1 MKSIPK
7 KLSLVGALTMSSVVL
22 SACSPANNETTNTP
36 IESQT
41 KQLQLSPI
49 FRDFNEALSA
59 DYASMRKK
67 QISDVAYSLYFNI
80 DHTKETY
87 NGTSV
92 IDFTI
97 VKGNTSPVTVD
108 FESGS
113 VESVR
118 VNGKVATFDYKK
130 WFISIAA
137 SAFTTGK
144 NKIEIVYNRPYSND
158 GSGLHRF
165 KDPANGD
172 VYLYSDFEPYSANK
186 MFPHFDQPNLKATY
200 KVNVDAPSHWQ
211 IISTTRE
218 TSITEKDGVKHWD
231 FPVSAK
237 ISSYVFALH
246 GGKYAVWE
254 DTFHGKDGDIPLRLF
269 ARQSLAKYV
278 KTDDWFTPTKQ
289 SFKFFNNYF
298 EISYPFGKYDQ
309 VMAPDFNSGAME
321 NVAAVTFNES
331 FISRSDKTTKQR
343 LSLADTI
350 AHEMAHMWFGDL
362 VTMDWW
368 NGLWLNESFASYMAV
383 LALEKGSDFDNV
395 WDDFYTGFK
404 QWAYSTD
411 KSVNTHSIELPVATT
426 SDAMTNFDGITYG
439 KGASVLKQVPKY
451 LGEENFRKGV
461 SNYLKK
467 FAYQNTTLDDFI
479 GSLEEASNTDLTQW
493 TQDWLYKAG
502 VNTIE
507 VSYQCNAGLI
517 SEFAINQ
524 TAPEKYPTL
533 RQQRV
538 NVGLFNYDNNTM
550 ALTNAIAVTY
560 KGATT
565 QVSEL
570 VGKQCPELVYPNLE
584 DWGYVQVNLDKN
596 SLTTLNKHIN
606 DFESPSLRLMLWQSL
621 SDSVRDAKLSPATF
635 VEFALENLEGEK
647 DLSVIR
653 SISGQLSG
661 ALGYLTTAT
670 RQGIAN
676 YDAKRNE
683 VNDFYFAQLEKAKA
697 GSDLQKL
704 WYGRFVSTTRTPVQL
719 NKLVA
724 ILDGKLSFEGLTI
737 DQDKRWG
744 LVRTLNHRTVG
755 NYKERLTAEIK
766 RDKSDLGAKN
776 AILAEVLRPDA
787 EIKAKWFD
795 IIINNPD
802 NLKLATLRYA
812 MFGMFP
818 GDQKALEAPYK
829 DRILAHIEALNTQ
842 GNLKL
847 LSAFAGS
854 MLPTSCTSEGYK
866 ELGELVMQYKDMKPQ
881 VLKGVKR
888 SHQEIG
894 RCVKVLEL
902 LK

>member
-1 MKSIPK
+1 MERALNMKFTPSKIALASALAISSLT
-7 KLSLVGALTMSSVVL
+7 LSGCM
-22 SACSPANNETTNTP
+22 TTNNSTTQVMEQSAP
-36 IESQT
+36 VI
-41 KQLQLSPI
+41 
-49 FRDFNEALSA
+49 RDVNEALSEE
-59 DYASMRKK
+59 YSVMRKQ

-80 DHTKETY
+80 GNEKSTY
-87 NGTSV
+87 NGTAL
-92 IDFTI
+92 IEFNLAA
-97 VKGNTSPVTVD
+97 GNKSPVTVD
-108 FESGS
+108 FESGQ
-113 VESVR
+113 VESVK
-118 VNGKVATFDYKK
+118 VNGKVVPFDYKK
-130 WFISIAA
+130 WFISIAP
-137 SAFTTGK
+137 SQFNTGS
-144 NKIEIVYNRPYSND
+144 NTIEVVYSRPYATD
-158 GSGLHRF
+158 GSGFHRF

-172 VYLYSDFEPYSANK
+172 VYLYSDFQPYAANQ
-186 MFPHFDQPNLKATY
+186 MFPHFDQPNLKATF
-200 KVNVDAPSHWQ
+200 KVAVDAPSHWQ

-218 TSITEKDGVKHWD
+218 TSIKEKDGVKHWD

-246 GGKYAVWE
+246 AGKYAVWE
-254 DTFHGKDGDIPLRLF
+254 DVYHGKTGDIPMRLF
-269 ARQSLAKYV
+269 ARQSMAEYV
-278 KTDDWFTPTKQ
+278 NTEEWFKPTKQ

-298 EISYPFGKYDQ
+298 DIPYPFGKYDQ
-309 VMAPDFNSGAME
+309 VMVPDYNSGAME

-331 FISRSDKTTKQR
+331 FISRGEKTEAQR

-411 KSVNTHSIELPVATT
+411 KSVNTHAIELPVATT

-467 FAYQNTTLDDFI
+467 FSYQNTTLDDFI
-479 GSLEEASNTDLTQW
+479 TSLAQASNTDLTQW

-502 VNTIE
+502 LNTIE
-507 VSYQCNAGLI
+507 VSYQCNAGVI
-517 SEFAINQ
+517 EQFSVKQ

-538 NVGLFNYDNNTM
+538 NVGLFNYDNGM
-550 ALTNAIAVTY
+550 MKLSDSMPVTY
-560 KGATT
+560 KGALT
-565 QVSEL
+565 QVDGM
-570 VGKQCPELVYPNLE
+570 VGKQCPDLVYPNLD
-584 DWGYVQVNLDKN
+584 DWGYVQVNLDKQ
-596 SLTTLNKHIN
+596 SLATLNKHIN

-621 SDSVRDAKLSPATF
+621 SDSVNDAKLSPETF
-635 VEFALENLEGEK
+635 VDFALANLEGEK
-647 DLSVIR
+647 DLNVIR
-653 SISGQLSG
+653 SISGKLSG

-670 RQGIAN
+670 RQGIADFN
-676 YDAKRNE
+676 DKRDE
-683 VNDFYFAQLEKAKA
+683 VNAFYFKQLQHAEP

-704 WYGRFVSTTRTPVQL
+704 WYSRFQGTTRTPAQL
-719 NKLVA
+719 AKLVD
-724 ILDGKLSFEGLTI
+724 ILDGKLSFKGLTI
-737 DQDKRWG
+737 DQDKRWRI
-744 LVRTLNHRTVG
+744 VRTLNHREVG
-755 NYKERLTAEIK
+755 NFEARLAAEIK
-766 RDKSDLGAKN
+766 RDKSDIGAKN
-776 AILAEVLRPDA
+776 AILAEVLRPDPKVK
-787 EIKAKWFD
+787 EKWFD

-812 MFGMFP
+812 MWGIFP
-818 GDQKALEAPYK
+818 GNQKELEAPYK
-829 DRILAHIEALNTQ
+829 ARILAHIEKLNND
-842 GNLKL
+842 GNLML
-847 LSAFAGS
+847 LGAFAGA
-854 MLPTSCTSEGYK
+854 MLPTSCTNESYQ
-866 ELGELVMQYKDMKPQ
+866 ELGELVEEYKDMKPQ

>member
-1 MKSIPK
+1 MKFSPI
-7 KLSLVGALTMSSVVL
+7 KLALITAITVSSVAL
-22 SACSPANNETTNTP
+22 SGCMTTANETSTKTSM
-36 IESQT
+36 EQT
-41 KQLQLSPI
+41 APVI
-49 FRDFNEALSA
+49 RDFNEALSA
-59 DYASMRKK
+59 DYAAMRKQ
-67 QISDVAYSLYFNI
+67 QISDVGYSLYFNI
-80 DHTKETY
+80 GHTETSY
-87 NGTSV
+87 NGKSV
-92 IDFTI
+92 IDFTMSE
-97 VKGNTSPVTVD
+97 GNKSPITID

-113 VESVR
+113 VESVK
-118 VNGKVATFDYKK
+118 VNGKAVSFDYEK
-130 WFISIAA
+130 WFISIAPT
-137 SAFTTGK
+137 AFTSGK
-144 NKIEIVYNRPYSND
+144 NTIEVVYNRPYSND

-186 MFPHFDQPNLKATY
+186 MFPHFDQPNLKSTY
-200 KVNVDAPSHWQ
+200 KVEVDAPSHWQ

-218 TSITEKDGVKHWD
+218 TSIVEKEGVKHWD
-231 FPVSAK
+231 FPESAK

-246 GGKYAVWE
+246 AGKYAVWE

-278 KTDDWFTPTKQ
+278 KIDDWFTPTKQ

-298 EISYPFGKYDQ
+298 DISYPFGKYDQ

-331 FISRSDKTTKQR
+331 FISRGEKTTSQR

-404 QWAYSTD
+404 QWAYRTD
-411 KSVNTHSIELPVATT
+411 KSVNTHAIELPVATT

-467 FAYQNTTLDDFI
+467 YSYQNTTLNDFI
-479 GSLEEASNTDLTQW
+479 TSLAQASDTDLTQW

-507 VSYQCNAGLI
+507 VSYQCNAGVI
-517 SEFAINQ
+517 SEFAIKQ
-524 TAPEKYPTL
+524 SAPEEYPTL

-538 NVGLFNYDNNTM
+538 NVGLFNYSNDVM
-550 ALTNAIAVTY
+550 SLTNEVAVTY
-560 KGATT
+560 KGASTD
-565 QVSEL
+565 VSDV
-570 VGKQCPELVYPNLE
+570 VGKACPELVYPNLD

-596 SLTTLNKHIN
+596 SLESLNKHIN
-606 DFESPSLRLMLWQSL
+606 DFKNPSLRLMLWQSL
-621 SDSVRDAKLSPATF
+621 FDSVSDAKLSPATF
-635 VEFALENLEGEK
+635 VDFALKNLDGEK

-670 RQGIAN
+670 RLGIKDFN
-676 YDAKRNE
+676 DKRNQ
-683 VNDFYFAQLEKAKA
+683 VNDFYFKQLENAEA

-704 WYGRFVSTTRTPVQL
+704 WYGRFVSTTRTPTQL
-719 NKLVA
+719 AKLVA
-724 ILDGKLSFEGLTI
+724 ILDGKLVFEGLQI
-737 DQDKRWG
+737 DQDKRWRI
-744 LVRTLNHRTVG
+744 VRTLNHREVG
-755 NYKERLTAEIK
+755 NYKERLTEESK
-766 RDKSDLGAKN
+766 RDNSDIGAKN
-776 AILAEVLRPDA
+776 AILAEVLRPDPA
-787 EIKAKWFD
+787 VKAKWFD

-829 DRILAHIEALNTQ
+829 DRILAHIESLNTQ

-847 LSAFAGS
+847 LGAFAGS
-854 MLPTSCTSEGYK
+854 MLPSSCTSESYQ
-866 ELGELVMQYKDMKPQ
+866 ELGELVEKYKDMKPQ

-888 SHQEIG
+888 THQEVG
-894 RCVKVLEL
+894 RCVKVLNL

>member
-1 MKSIPK
+1 MKFTPT
-7 KLSLVGALTMSSVVL
+7 KLALITAIAMSSVTL
-22 SACSPANNETTNTP
+22 SGCMTTDNQASAQTL
-36 IESQT
+36 IEQT
-41 KQLQLSPI
+41 APVVRE
-49 FRDFNEALSA
+49 FDEALSEK
-59 DYASMRKK
+59 YAAMRKQ

-80 DHTKETY
+80 GHTKETF

-92 IDFTI
+92 IDFTMA
-97 VKGNTSPVTVD
+97 KGNKSAVTID
-108 FESGS
+108 FESGN
-113 VESVR
+113 VESVK
-118 VNGKVATFDYKK
+118 VNGKVVPFEYIK
-130 WFISIAA
+130 WFISIAPN
-137 SAFTTGK
+137 AFNSGK
-144 NKIEIVYNRPYSND
+144 NSIEVVYNRPYSND

-186 MFPHFDQPNLKATY
+186 MFPHFDQPNLKSTY
-200 KVNVDAPSHWQ
+200 KVEVDAPSHWQ

-218 TSITEKDGVKHWD
+218 TSITEKEGVKHWN

-254 DTFHGKDGDIPLRLF
+254 DTFHGKEGDIPLRLF
-269 ARQSLAKYV
+269 ARQSLSQYV
-278 KTDDWFTPTKQ
+278 NTDEWFTPTKQ

-298 EISYPFGKYDQ
+298 DISYPFGKYDQ

-331 FISRSDKTTKQR
+331 FISRGEKTESQR

-411 KSVNTHSIELPVATT
+411 KSVNTHAIELPVATT

-467 FAYQNTTLDDFI
+467 YSYQNTTLNDFI
-479 GSLEEASNTDLTQW
+479 TSLAEASNTDLTQW

-507 VSYQCNAGLI
+507 VSYQCNAGVV

-533 RQQRV
+533 RQQHV
-538 NVGLFNYDNNTM
+538 NVGLFNYDNGTM
-550 ALTNAIAVTY
+550 ALTSATPVTY

-565 QVSEL
+565 KVSDI
-570 VGKQCPELVYPNLE
+570 VGKPCPELVYPNVD
-584 DWGYVQVNLDKN
+584 DWGYVLVNLDKN
-596 SLTTLNKHIN
+596 SLESLNKHIN

-621 SDSVRDAKLSPATF
+621 SDSVNDAKLSPETF
-635 VEFALENLEGEK
+635 VDFALKNLEGET

-653 SISGQLSG
+653 SISGKLTG

-670 RQGIAN
+670 RQGIQDFN
-676 YDAKRNE
+676 AKRDE
-683 VNDFYFAQLEKAKA
+683 VNAFYFKQLQNAQA

-704 WYGRFVSTTRTPVQL
+704 WYGRFVSTTRTPQQL
-719 NKLVA
+719 AKLVA
-724 ILDGKLSFEGLTI
+724 ILDGKLTFKGLKI
-737 DQDKRWG
+737 DQDKRWR
-744 LVRTLNHRTVG
+744 LVRTMNYRELG
-755 NYKERLTAEIK
+755 NYKERLATEIK
-766 RDKSDLGAKN
+766 RDKSDIGVKN
-776 AILAEVLRPDA
+776 AVLAEVLRPDPA
-787 EIKAKWFD
+787 VKAKWFD
-795 IIINNPD
+795 IIINNPA

-812 MFGMFP
+812 MYGMFP
-818 GDQKALEAPYK
+818 GNQKELEAPYK
-829 DRILAHIEALNTQ
+829 ARILAHIEKLNND

-854 MLPTSCTSEGYK
+854 MLPTSCTTESYE
-866 ELGELVMQYKDMKPQ
+866 ELSGLVTQYKDMKPQ

-888 SHQEIG
+888 SHQEVG
-894 RCVKVLEL
+894 RCVKVLNL

>member
-1 MKSIPK
+1 MKFSPI
-7 KLSLVGALTMSSVVL
+7 KLALITAITVSSVAL
-22 SACSPANNETTNTP
+22 SGCMTTTNETSTKTSM
-36 IESQT
+36 EQT
-41 KQLQLSPI
+41 APVI
-49 FRDFNEALSA
+49 RDFNEALSA
-59 DYASMRKK
+59 DYAAMRK
-67 QISDVAYSLYFNI
+67 QQVSDVGYSLYFNI
-80 DHTKETY
+80 GHTETSY
-87 NGTSV
+87 NGKSV
-92 IDFTI
+92 IDFTMAE
-97 VKGNTSPVTVD
+97 GNKSPITID
-108 FESGS
+108 FESGN
-113 VESVR
+113 VESVK
-118 VNGKVATFDYKK
+118 VNGKTVSFDYEK
-130 WFISIAA
+130 WFISIA
-137 SAFTTGK
+137 STAFTSGK
-144 NKIEIVYNRPYSND
+144 NTIEVVYNRPYSND

-186 MFPHFDQPNLKATY
+186 MFPHFDQPNLKSTY
-200 KVNVDAPSHWQ
+200 KVEVDAPSHWQ

-218 TSITEKDGVKHWD
+218 TSIVEKEGVRHWD

-246 GGKYAVWE
+246 AGKYAVWE

-278 KTDDWFTPTKQ
+278 KIDDWFTPTKQ

-298 EISYPFGKYDQ
+298 DISYPFGKYDQ

-331 FISRSDKTTKQR
+331 FISRGEKTTSQR

-404 QWAYSTD
+404 QWAYRTD
-411 KSVNTHSIELPVATT
+411 KSVNTHAIELPVATT

-467 FAYQNTTLDDFI
+467 YSYQNTTLNDFI
-479 GSLEEASNTDLTQW
+479 TSLAQASDTDLTQW

-507 VSYQCNAGLI
+507 VSYQCNAGVI
-517 SEFAINQ
+517 SEFAIKQ
-524 TAPEKYPTL
+524 SAPEAYPTL

-538 NVGLFNYDNNTM
+538 NVGLFNYSNDVM
-550 ALTNAIAVTY
+550 SLTNEVAVTY
-560 KGATT
+560 KGASTD
-565 QVSEL
+565 VSEV
-570 VGKQCPELVYPNLE
+570 VGKACPELVYPNLD

-596 SLTTLNKHIN
+596 SLESLNKHIN
-606 DFESPSLRLMLWQSL
+606 DFKNPSLRLMLWQSL
-621 SDSVRDAKLSPATF
+621 FDSVSDAKLSPATF
-635 VEFALENLEGEK
+635 VDFALKNLDGEK

-670 RQGIAN
+670 RLGIKDFN
-676 YDAKRNE
+676 DKRDQ
-683 VNDFYFAQLEKAKA
+683 VNDFYFKQLENAEA

-704 WYGRFVSTTRTPVQL
+704 WYGRFVSTTRTPAQL
-719 NKLVA
+719 AKLVA
-724 ILDGKLSFEGLTI
+724 ILDGKLVFEGLQI
-737 DQDKRWG
+737 DQDKRWRI
-744 LVRTLNHRTVG
+744 VRTLNHREVG
-755 NYKERLTAEIK
+755 NYKERLAEEIK
-766 RDKSDLGAKN
+766 RDNSDIGAKN
-776 AILAEVLRPDA
+776 AILAEVLRPDPA
-787 EIKAKWFD
+787 VKAKWFD

-818 GDQKALEAPYK
+818 RDQKALEAPYK
-829 DRILAHIEALNTQ
+829 DRILAHIESLNTQ

-847 LSAFAGS
+847 LGAFAGS
-854 MLPTSCTSEGYK
+854 MLPSSCTNESYQ
-866 ELGELVMQYKDMKPQ
+866 ELGELVEKYKDMKPQ

-888 SHQEIG
+888 SHQEVG
-894 RCVKVLEL
+894 RCVKVLNL

>member
-1 MKSIPK
+1 MKFSPI
-7 KLSLVGALTMSSVVL
+7 KLALITAITVSSVAL
-22 SACSPANNETTNTP
+22 SGCMTTTNETSTKASM
-36 IESQT
+36 EQT
-41 KQLQLSPI
+41 APVI
-49 FRDFNEALSA
+49 RDFNEALSA
-59 DYASMRKK
+59 DYAAMRKQ
-67 QISDVAYSLYFNI
+67 QISDVGYSLYFNI
-80 DHTKETY
+80 GHTETSY
-87 NGTSV
+87 NGKSV
-92 IDFTI
+92 IDFTMAE
-97 VKGNTSPVTVD
+97 GNKSPITID
-108 FESGS
+108 FESGN
-113 VESVR
+113 VESVK
-118 VNGKVATFDYKK
+118 VNGKTVSFDYEK
-130 WFISIAA
+130 WFISIAPT
-137 SAFTTGK
+137 AFTSGK
-144 NKIEIVYNRPYSND
+144 NTIEVIYNRPYSND

-186 MFPHFDQPNLKATY
+186 MFPHFDQPNLKSTY
-200 KVNVDAPSHWQ
+200 KVEVDAPSHWQ

-218 TSITEKDGVKHWD
+218 TSIVEKEGVKHWD

-246 GGKYAVWE
+246 AGKYAVWE

-278 KTDDWFTPTKQ
+278 KIDDWFTPTKQ

-298 EISYPFGKYDQ
+298 DISYPFGKYDQ

-331 FISRSDKTTKQR
+331 FISRGEKTTSQR

-404 QWAYSTD
+404 QWAYRTD
-411 KSVNTHSIELPVATT
+411 KSVNTHAIELPVATT

-467 FAYQNTTLDDFI
+467 YSYQNTTLNDFI
-479 GSLEEASNTDLTQW
+479 TSLAQASDTDLTQW

-507 VSYQCNAGLI
+507 VSYQCNAGVI
-517 SEFAINQ
+517 SEFAIKQ
-524 TAPEKYPTL
+524 SAPEEYPTL

-538 NVGLFNYDNNTM
+538 NVGLFNYSNDAM
-550 ALTNAIAVTY
+550 SLTNEVAVTY
-560 KGATT
+560 KGASTD
-565 QVSEL
+565 VSEV
-570 VGKQCPELVYPNLE
+570 VGKACPELVYPNLD

-596 SLTTLNKHIN
+596 SLESLNKHIN
-606 DFESPSLRLMLWQSL
+606 DFKNPSLRLMLWQSL
-621 SDSVRDAKLSPATF
+621 FDSVSDAKLSPETF
-635 VEFALENLEGEK
+635 VDFALKNLDGEK

-670 RQGIAN
+670 RLGIKDFN
-676 YDAKRNE
+676 DKRNQ
-683 VNDFYFAQLEKAKA
+683 VNDFYFKQLENAEA

-704 WYGRFVSTTRTPVQL
+704 WYGRFVSTTRTPAQL
-719 NKLVA
+719 AKLVA
-724 ILDGKLSFEGLTI
+724 ILDGKLAFEGLQI
-737 DQDKRWG
+737 DQDKRWRI
-744 LVRTLNHRTVG
+744 VRTLNHHEVG
-755 NYKERLTAEIK
+755 NYKERLAEEIK
-766 RDKSDLGAKN
+766 RDNSDIGAKN
-776 AILAEVLRPDA
+776 AILAEVLRPDPA
-787 EIKAKWFD
+787 VKAKWFD

-829 DRILAHIEALNTQ
+829 DRILAHIESLNTQ

-847 LSAFAGS
+847 LGAFAGS
-854 MLPTSCTSEGYK
+854 MLPTSCTNESYQ
-866 ELGELVMQYKDMKPQ
+866 ELGELVEKYKDMKPQ

-888 SHQEIG
+888 SHQEVG
-894 RCVKVLEL
+894 RCVKVLNL